1 MATVKTINTDTLRR
15 WLTENKPVSIL
26 DIRPAS
32 ERAEWQIPNSIH
44 INAYDKLKQN
54 DTSVFA
60 HLHLNKN
67 IPVVAYCG
75 RGKLSLTAA
84 ALLSD
89 AGYNAWSLEGGMKG
103 WSLAWNTASI
113 KLPDVEIIQFR
124 RTGKG
129 CLSYMILSAGKAMI
143 VDPSL
148 DPSVYEEFLLQHK
161 AELLFVAETHIH
173 ADHISRAKQLAE
185 KQSVQ
190 LYLPISNHV
199 TFSFEPVTEN
209 TVFEVGNV
217 EITVIET
224 PGHTNESVSFLIAE
238 KLLLTGDT
246 LFTNGIGRPDL
257 KADETEIIQKATKLY
272 HSLQKMIKLDEN
284 IIVFP
289 SHTNKPVDFD
299 GKPIQSTIGN
309 SKNSLP
315 ILSLSETD
323 FVQNILGKIPATP
336 ANYLSISE
344 LNKTGN
350 IDAINP
356 VDLEAGPNRCAIS

>member
-1 MATVKTINTDTLRR
+1 MAAVKTINTDTLCT
-15 WLTENKPVSIL
+15 WLAAGKPVSIL

-54 DTSVFA
+54 DTSVFNQ
-60 HLHLNKN
+60 LHLDKN

-75 RGKLSLTAA
+75 GGKLSLTAA
-84 ALLSD
+84 ALLAD
-89 AGYNAWSLEGGMKG
+89 AGYDAWSLEAGMKG

-113 KLPDVEIIQFR
+113 KFPNFEIIQFR

-129 CLSYMILSAGKAMI
+129 CLSYMILSQGKAMI

-148 DPSVYEEFLLQHK
+148 DAKLYEEYLLLNK
-161 AELLFVAETHIH
+161 AALLYVAETHIH

-185 KQSVQ
+185 IQHAQ
-190 LYLPISNHV
+190 LFLPAPNKV
-199 TFSFEPVTEN
+199 NFSFESITEK
-209 TVFEVGNV
+209 TSFELGAIK
-217 EITVIET
+217 ITVIQT
-224 PGHTNESVSFLIAE
+224 PGHTNESISFLVDE

-257 KADETEIIQKATKLY
+257 KSTEAETLQKAKSLY
-272 HSLQKMIKLDEN
+272 HSLQKLLTLDER
-284 IIVFP
+284 IIVLP

-299 GKPIQSTIGN
+299 SKPIQSTIGT
-309 SKNSLP
+309 SKNSLAV
-315 ILSLSETD
+315 LSLSEND
-323 FVQNILGKIPATP
+323 FVQNILEKIPATP

-344 LNKTGN
+344 LNLTGN
-350 IDAINP
+350 LGTINP
-356 VDLEAGPNRCAIS
+356 VDLEAGPNRCAMS

>member
-1 MATVKTINTDTLRR
+1 MAAVKTINTDTLRT
-15 WLTENKPVSIL
+15 WLSESKPVSIL

-54 DTSVFA
+54 DTTVFNQ
-60 HLHLNKN
+60 LYLDKN

-75 RGKLSLTAA
+75 GGKLSLTAA

-89 AGYNAWSLEGGMKG
+89 AGYDAWSLEDGMKG

-113 KLPDVEIIQFR
+113 KLPKIEIIQFR

-129 CLSYMILSAGKAMI
+129 CLSYMILSAGKAMV

-148 DPSVYEEFLLQHK
+148 DPSVYEEFLLQQK
-161 AELLFVAETHIH
+161 VELLFVAETHIH

-185 KQSVQ
+185 K
-190 LYLPISNHV
+190 LHAPLFLPAANKV
-199 TFSFEPVTEN
+199 NFSFEPITS
-209 TVFEVGNV
+209 TTGFQLGAIKINV
-217 EITVIET
+217 IQT
-224 PGHTNESVSFLIAE
+224 PGHTNESISLLVDD
-238 KLLLTGDT
+238 KLVLTGDT

-257 KADETEIIQKATKLY
+257 KSTEAETLQKAKSLY
-272 HSLQKMIKLDEN
+272 HSLQKLLMLDDS
-284 IIVFP
+284 IIVLP

-299 GKPIQSTIGN
+299 GKPIQSTIGD
-309 SKNSLP
+309 SKNNLP
-315 ILSLSETD
+315 VLSLSETD
-323 FVQNILGKIPATP
+323 FVQNILEKIPATP

-344 LNKTGN
+344 LNLSGN
-350 IDAINP
+350 LDAINP

>member
-1 MATVKTINTDTLRR
+1 MAAVKTINTDTLRT
-15 WLTENKPVSIL
+15 WLSESKPVSIL
-26 DIRPAS
+26 DVRPAS

-54 DTSVFA
+54 DTTVFNQ
-60 HLHLNKN
+60 LYLDKN

-75 RGKLSLTAA
+75 GGKLSLTAA
-84 ALLSD
+84 TLLAD
-89 AGYNAWSLEGGMKG
+89 AGYDAWSLEAGMKG

-113 KLPDVEIIQFR
+113 KFPNFEIIQFR

-129 CLSYMILSAGKAMI
+129 CLSYMILSAGKAMV

-148 DPSVYEEFLLQHK
+148 DPSVYEEFLLQQK

-185 KQSVQ
+185 KKQVQ
-190 LYLPISNHV
+190 LFLPAPNKV
-199 TFSFEPVTEN
+199 NFSFEPITEK
-209 TVFEVGNV
+209 TSFELGSIKINV
-217 EITVIET
+217 LQT
-224 PGHTNESVSFLIAE
+224 PGHTIESISLIVDE
-238 KLLLTGDT
+238 KLVLTGDT

-257 KADETEIIQKATKLY
+257 KSSETETLQKAKSLF
-272 HSLQKMIKLDEN
+272 HSLQKLLSLGDN
-284 IIVFP
+284 IIVLP

-299 GKPIQSTIGN
+299 GKPIQSTIGD
-309 SKNSLP
+309 SKNNLP
-315 ILSLSETD
+315 VLSLSETD
-323 FVQNILGKIPATP
+323 FIQNILEKIPATP

-344 LNKTGN
+344 LNITGN
-350 IDAINP
+350 LSNINP